1 MLPIPFQKREG
12 KQTISQ
18 RIEGRRK
25 FENLLKSAPKSIG
38 VLVKL
43 HEAFTKMTESPLFKD
58 VEEEI
63 HGLDLDVRSQSNFAV
78 LLFSTG
84 KVTIQNQ
91 IIYKINYL

>member
-18 RIEGRRK
+18 RMEGRRK
-25 FENLLKSAPKSIG
+25 FEELLKLAPKGVG

-43 HEAFTKMTESPLFKD
+43 HQTFAKMTESPLLKNI
-58 VEEEI
+58 EEETE
-63 HGLDLDVRSQSNFAV
+63 GLDLDVCSQSNFAV

-84 KVTIQNQ
+84 KVTIQTQ
-91 IIYKINYL
+91 YIINHW